1 MSDFRSEAV
10 VATAAAVRAR
20 QRSAREVTE
29 QALRTIEALNPMYNA
44 FVAIDADSALAQADA
59 IDARIAAGDDVG
71 PLAGVPLGV
80 KDLEDAT
87 GFTTSKGSAAFAGGP
102 PSKRDSVEVARLRA
116 AGCVIIGK
124 TNAPE
129 FGLRAETDNPTFGIT
144 RNPWDPTR
152 TPGGSS
158 GGSSAAV
165 SAGMV
170 PLATSSDGGGSIRIP
185 ASVTGL
191 TALKPTLGLVPAADP
206 APVGWGDLSTRGPMA
221 RRAIDLAAALDVV
234 IGPDTRDLRSLPIE
248 GISFAAAVSQPTR
261 PTRVAWSPTLGFAT
275 VDKAVAGVCAA
286 AVERLAADGVE
297 IVEVPAVFSEDPG
310 VALGVLVSAYTR
322 RTVEPFRGTPA
333 WDQLD
338 PLVMVA
344 AELSRATVKDPMGI
358 IAAQDACHRYN
369 LELQSVLDGVD
380 LLLCPVTMAL
390 PPLCEN
396 KVGVD
401 AVAAMLGGALAGDQV
416 ADLGLEDPAAFLAD
430 LDAREPIN
438 IPIGTV
444 NGQPVAVWHGMTQA
458 FNMTRSPVG
467 TVCAGFSAEGLP
479 VGMQVVGRRLDDM
492 RVVSVLAYL
501 EQLLD
506 TDRLAP
512 V

>member
-1 MSDFRSEAV
+1 VSDFRSEAV
-10 VATAAAVRAR
+10 FATAAAVRAK
-20 QRSAREVTE
+20 QRSAREATE
-29 QALRTIEALNPMYNA
+29 QALRTIEALNPTYNA
-44 FVAIDADSALAQADA
+44 FTVIDADGALAQADD
-59 IDARIAAGDDVG
+59 IDRRLAAGDDVG

-80 KDLEDAT
+80 KDLEDAA
-87 GFTTSKGSAAFAGGP
+87 GFTTSKGSAGFAGQP
-102 PSKRDSVEVARLRA
+102 ASERDSVHVARLRA
-116 AGCVIIGK
+116 AGCVVIGK

-144 RNPWDPTR
+144 RNPWDATR

-170 PLATSSDGGGSIRIP
+170 PLATASDGGGSIRIP
-185 ASVTGL
+185 SAVTGL
-191 TALKPTLGLVPAADP
+191 TGLKPTQGMVPAADP
-206 APVGWGDLSTRGPMA
+206 GPVGWGELSTRGPMA
-221 RRAIDLAAALDVV
+221 RRAVDLAAALDVV
-234 IGPDTRDLRSLPIE
+234 VGPDSRDLRSLPVPPT
-248 GISFAAAVSQPTR
+248 SFADAVARPTR
-261 PTRVAWSPTLGFAT
+261 PGRIAWSPTLGFAT
-275 VDKAVAGVCAA
+275 VDKAVADVCAA
-286 AVERLAADGVE
+286 AVERMAADGVG
-297 IVEVPAVFSEDPG
+297 VTEVPTVFAEDPG

-322 RTVEPFRGTPA
+322 RTVEPFRGTPV

-344 AELSRATVKDPMGI
+344 AELSRATAKDPMAI
-358 IAAQDACHRYN
+358 IAAEDACHRAN
-369 LELQSVLDGVD
+369 LELQAVLDGVD
-380 LLLCPVTMAL
+380 VLICPVTMAL
-390 PPLCEN
+390 PPACEN

-401 AVAAMLGGALAGDQV
+401 AVAAMLGGALAGDAV
-416 ADLGLEDPAAFLAD
+416 ADLGLDDPAGFLAN
-430 LDAREPIN
+430 LYAREPLN

-444 NGQPVAVWHGMTQA
+444 NGQPVAVWHGMTQG

-467 TVCAGFSAEGLP
+467 TVCAGFADGLP
-479 VGMQVVGRRLDDM
+479 VGIQVVGRRLDD
-492 RVVSVLAYL
+492 VHIVSILAYL

>member
-1 MSDFRSEAV
+1 M
-10 VATAAAVRAR
+10 VATAAAVRSK

-29 QALRTIEALNPMYNA
+29 QALRTIDALNPTYNA
-44 FVAIDADSALAQADA
+44 FVAVDADRALAQADA
-59 IDARIAAGDDVG
+59 LDARIAAGDDVG

-80 KDLEDAT
+80 KDLEDAA
-87 GFTTSKGSAAFAGGP
+87 GFTTSKGSAAFAGGA
-102 PSKRDSVEVARLRA
+102 PSERDSVEVARLRA
-116 AGCVIIGK
+116 AGCVVIGK

-144 RNPWDPTR
+144 RNPWDATR

-185 ASVTGL
+185 SSVTGL
-191 TALKPTLGLVPAADP
+191 TGLKPTLGLVPAADP
-206 APVGWGDLSTRGPMA
+206 SAVGWGELSTRGPMA
-221 RRAIDLAAALDVV
+221 RRAVDLAAALDVV
-234 IGPDTRDLRSLPIE
+234 IGPDSRDLRSLPIE
-248 GISFAAAVSQPTR
+248 GVSFAAAVERPAR
-261 PTRVAWSPTLGFAT
+261 PTRVAWSPNLGFAT
-275 VDKAVAGVCAA
+275 VDKAVADVCAA
-286 AVERLAADGVE
+286 AVERMAADGVE
-297 IVEVPAVFSEDPG
+297 VVEVEKVFGVDPG
-310 VALGVLVSAYTR
+310 IALGVLVSAYTR

-338 PLVMVA
+338 PLVVIA

-358 IAAQDACHRYN
+358 IAAEDACHHTN
-369 LELQSVLDGVD
+369 FELQAVLDGVD
-380 LLLCPVTMAL
+380 VLICPVTMAL
-390 PPLCEN
+390 PPLCDN
-396 KVGVD
+396 KVGID
-401 AVAAMLGGALAGDQV
+401 AVAAMLGGALAADAV
-416 ADLGLEDPAAFLAD
+416 SDLGLDDPAGFLAD
-430 LDAREPIN
+430 LYAREPFN

-467 TVCAGFSAEGLP
+467 TVCAGFADGLP
-479 VGMQVVGRRLDDM
+479 VGIQVVGRRLDDM
-492 RVVSVLAYL
+492 HVVSILAYL